1 MKLEESKFDLQQ
13 SQSADTMD
21 PFGGSDTPSTPSS
34 MEGMTRVSSSM
45 SVASQGGGGVKK
57 INVSNKLFLDI
68 KSLSKNMQALLNNY

>member
-21 PFGGSDTPSTPSS
+21 PFGGSDDPSTPSS
-34 MEGMTRVSSSM
+34 MGEGITRVSSSI
-45 SVASQGGGGVKK
+45 SVASQGGGVKK
-57 INVSNKLFLDI
+57 LTVSNKLFLDI